1 MHNHEKP
8 TVRDFDL
15 DHIILHCVTTG
26 RTSSQV
32 VREIIHPA
40 RSLKSDKNKI
50 SISLLRPQ
58 SGKLNNKASEV
69 NNCLMNTCS
78 NQNIA
83 YIGRSISAL
92 QNYINTHSKI

>member
-1 MHNHEKP
+1 MHNHGKP

-26 RTSSQV
+26 RTSSQI
-32 VREIIHPA
+32 VREIIHLA
-40 RSLKSDKNKI
+40 RSLKSDQNKI
-50 SISLLRPQ
+50 SISRPR

-83 YIGRSISAL
+83 YIGRSISAH
-92 QNYINTHSKI
+92 QNYINTQSKI